1 MFENCAEIREQFS
14 DYQDGVASPDVV
26 RSIRFH
32 TQYCDSCRKELALD
46 EEVHDLLRT
55 LPRHPVEPAT
65 DLRLRVRM
73 SQELSRNY
81 VGRLWV
87 RLDNQFRRLVLP
99 AAGGVLVAVFCF
111 CLLMGSEVAPVSKLP
126 DVPLSFV
133 TPARVVTLAPLNFA
147 PGDRPVIVVT
157 YIGLNGR
164 VIGYKVL
171 SGQHSPALM
180 RNLDRLIYYSRYSPA
195 MTFGRPTDGR
205 VVLSFSQVTI
215 RG

>member
-14 DYQDGVASPDVV
+14 DYQDGIAAPETV

-32 TQYCDSCRKELALD
+32 AQYCAACRKELALG
-46 EEVHDLLRT
+46 EELHDLLRT
-55 LPRHPVEPAT
+55 LPRHPIEPAA

-73 SQELSRNY
+73 SQELNRNY
-81 VGRLWV
+81 LGRLWV
-87 RLDNQFRRLVLP
+87 RLDNQFRRLLLP
-99 AAGGVLVAVFCF
+99 ATGGVLAAIFCF
-111 CLLMGSEVAPVSKLP
+111 CLLMGAEVAPVSKLP

-133 TPARVVTLAPLNFA
+133 TPARVITLAPLNFA

-164 VIGYKVL
+164 VIGYKIL
-171 SGQHSPALM
+171 SGQHSPALT
-180 RNLDRLIYYSRYSPA
+180 RHLDRLIYYSRYSPA